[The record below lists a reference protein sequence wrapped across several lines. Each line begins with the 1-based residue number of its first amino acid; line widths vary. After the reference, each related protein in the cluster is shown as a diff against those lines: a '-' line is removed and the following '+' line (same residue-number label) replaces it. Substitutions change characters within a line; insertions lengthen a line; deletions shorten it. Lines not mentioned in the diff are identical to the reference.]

1 MTLLLFSAHMKHK
14 AFNSVIFIH
23 YITIIYSCNTAIV
36 GGLPQ
41 IVAANILSNNSLN
54 TKITDDVS
62 SNCNQKWPHTET

>member
-1 MTLLLFSAHMKHK
+1 MS
-14 AFNSVIFIH
+14 
-23 YITIIYSCNTAIV
+23 IYSCNTAII

-62 SNCNQKWPHTET
+62 SNCNQNMATYRDINVHTGQIVQNSTKYIVFGE